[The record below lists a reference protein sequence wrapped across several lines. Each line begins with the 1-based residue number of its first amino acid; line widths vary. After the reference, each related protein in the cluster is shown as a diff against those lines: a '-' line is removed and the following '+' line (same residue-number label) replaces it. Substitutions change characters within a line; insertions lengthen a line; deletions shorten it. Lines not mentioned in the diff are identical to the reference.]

1 MASFTASHNPWSV
14 SDTLSG
20 IRLGNPQGGLGL
32 ARSFGLLS
40 DGGELK
46 VWPNLDYIMG
56 VH

>member
-1 MASFTASHNPWSV
+1 MMASFTASRNPWSA

-46 VWPNLDYIMG
+46 VWHWITS
-56 VH
+56 